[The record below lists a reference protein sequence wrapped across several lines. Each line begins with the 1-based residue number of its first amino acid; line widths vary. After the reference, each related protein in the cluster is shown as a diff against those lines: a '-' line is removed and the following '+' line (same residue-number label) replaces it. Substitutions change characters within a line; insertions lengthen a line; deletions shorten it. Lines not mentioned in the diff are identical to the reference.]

1 LAIEAPPQAQY
12 FSLRTPLLSEGRT
25 TTLVAQADLM
35 TVMIKV
41 YAEGGENAL
50 HAHTHEDHCFIVLDG
65 EATFY
70 DEHDTPTVV
79 HKYEGILLPR
89 GAYYYFQ
96 NSGQGNL
103 VLARAGA
110 RAGDSDA
117 HSRINLEGGPLPADS
132 AANKKV
138 VGVPIP
144 GRFFGD

>member
-1 LAIEAPPQAQY
+1 M
-12 FSLRTPLLSEGRT
+12 R
-25 TTLVAQADLM
+25 
-35 TVMIKV
+35 
-41 YAEGGENAL
+41 
-50 HAHTHEDHCFIVLDG
+50 
-65 EATFY
+65 
-70 DEHDTPTVV
+70 
-79 HKYEGILLPR
+79 KYEGILLPR

-110 RAGDSDA
+110 KSSDGDA

-138 VGVPIP
+138 AGVPIP